1 MFATLVMIHVK
12 PEHVDAFIKATLR
25 NVNSSLLEPGIVRF
39 DFIQRKDDPTQF
51 MLIEVY
57 RNDEAPVLHKQ
68 TAHYAEWRDTVA
80 EMMAEPRQGIKYE
93 WIAPA
98 I

>member
-12 PEHVDAFIKATLR
+12 PEFVDAFIKATLK

-39 DFIQRKDDPTQF
+39 DFIRRKDDPTQF

-57 RNDEAPVLHKQ
+57 RNDEAPLLHKQ

-80 EMMAEPRQGIKYE
+80 DMMAEPRQGIKYD